1 MAVVDPDLVLMT
13 HFARSDEFGERA
25 TPAQIACF
33 ESACQ
38 GIAGTR
44 SLANSAAVLGWPDAH
59 ADWVRPGGALYG
71 ISVVEGRSGADFG
84 LRAAMRLCTRLIA
97 VNPVRA
103 GEPGVSRSE
112 ESSVGE

>member
-59 ADWVRPGGALYG
+59 ADWVRPGGAFYG
-71 ISVVEGRSGADFG
+71 ISVVEGGSGADSSERRRVG
-84 LRAAMRLCTRLIA
+84 KEVVMTG
-97 VNPVRA
+97 RA
-103 GEPGVSRSE
+103 GGGPRN
-112 ESSVGE
+112 